1 MELTGYGW
9 SIGRT
14 RDHRGWTVN
23 YCPTFIRRNRVLRQ
37 VDIDPFFTGRGLINI
52 VTVAIGN
59 ILAIILGLN
68 LVVIKIARIGLP
80 IIEGILNSRDYRLCI
95 VRTIT
100 NRAGLEHAY
109 NVTTTI
115 NTLNSF
121 FGFNVRRFCEII
133 HPS

>member
-14 RDHRGWTVN
+14 RDHLGWTVN

-100 NRAGLEHAY
+100 NRAGFEHAY

-133 HPS
+133 HPR